1 MVASKVRFERSKRRK
16 TSSSPSSSEEKKT
29 RRLPAET
36 TPYGILRRIRER
48 MEQKRITTKDIR
60 RYMQMDSRFE
70 MVDFYHVHRAI
81 RFLGVVADETQSRK
95 LFRLFYT
102 GAKDKI
108 SKREYIT
115 SDAAMSIFFEN
126 PPHDFVCASS
136 PLKRDKKPWE
146 MFENT

>member
-1 MVASKVRFERSKRRK
+1 
-16 TSSSPSSSEEKKT
+16 
-29 RRLPAET
+29 
-36 TPYGILRRIRER
+36 

-108 SKREYIT
+108 SRRECIT

-126 PPHDFVCASS
+126 PPHDFCCASS
-136 PLKRDKKPWE
+136 PLRERKPWE
-146 MFENT
+146 MFEDT